1 MPEIRA
7 YSIPVMP
14 KNLAMVRL
22 SAFTINLV
30 RSLLK
35 QSSIP
40 ELADTALSARS
51 APSGDEGSKA
61 ICDVAVFM

>member
-7 YSIPVMP
+7 YSTPVMP

-22 SAFTINLV
+22 SALTINLL
-30 RSLLK
+30 RALLK
-35 QSSIP
+35 QSSIS
-40 ELADTALSARS
+40 ELADTALSARN
-51 APSGDEGSKA
+51 APVGDEGSKA